1 MYLYLGLPCTRVRHM
16 HTLDMA
22 CYRGR
27 KRTPRAPGTER
38 PARWSRMQRL
48 RNDGGR
54 HRHAERGGDEGGGE
68 RSGTREGGRRPQ
80 PHPNPHPHPHPSRL
94 LHAVADA
101 ATTPSSSAA
110 AVAAPRSPPPP
121 SRPPAPPPSL
131 PPSALPHAAAGG
143 PHRQERHRHRVA
155 DRRGEAPA
163 VVVEVKASA
172 GGHRLWSVHEREAHA
187 WW

>member
-48 RNDGGR
+48 LNDGGR

-68 RSGTREGGRRPQ
+68 RG
-80 PHPNPHPHPHPSRL
+80 
-94 LHAVADA
+94 A
-101 ATTPSSSAA
+101 ATAA
-110 AVAAPRSPPPP
+110 ADDDGVVAA
-121 SRPPAPPPSL
+121 
-131 PPSALPHAAAGG
+131 SATA
-143 PHRQERHRHRVA
+143 
-155 DRRGEAPA
+155 
-163 VVVEVKASA
+163 
-172 GGHRLWSVHEREAHA
+172 
-187 WW
+187 